1 MNSVPDDLFCY
12 RRLPR
17 GHPKVCRHGFRWVS
31 EGFQRV
37 RNPGF
42 LYAVRDVCMFRF
54 ALGLKNVILHFAWFK
69 SVLTTCLTGLEMVS
83 QGFQTGFRESS
94 ELFQI
99 DVKGVLN
106 SGCFYLV

>member
-1 MNSVPDDLFCY
+1 M
-12 RRLPR
+12 
-17 GHPKVCRHGFRWVS
+17 GFRGVS
-31 EGFQRV
+31 EGPKPRILICGP
-37 RNPGF
+37 RC
-42 LYAVRDVCMFRF
+42 LYVSFCIGAQKC
-54 ALGLKNVILHFAWFK
+54 HFAWFK

-99 DVKGVLN
+99 DVKGVKN